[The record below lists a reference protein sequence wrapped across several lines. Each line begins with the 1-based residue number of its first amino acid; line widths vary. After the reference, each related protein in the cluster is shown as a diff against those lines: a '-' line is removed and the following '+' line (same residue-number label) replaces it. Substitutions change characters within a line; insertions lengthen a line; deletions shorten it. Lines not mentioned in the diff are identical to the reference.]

1 MNNNLSNIKKGKYFL
16 DKHNCIGMPTETV
29 YGLAANAYSSKAI
42 SKIFKLKKRPKNN
55 PLIVHYSSLE
65 MLKRDCILNKNFT
78 NLYNKF
84 CPGPLTFILK
94 LKKDSKISKFVTNK
108 KKTLAVRF
116 PSHPKAKGLLKIL
129 NYPLAAPSANI
140 SSRVSPVTKNHV
152 KEEFGK
158 KIKYIIEGG
167 LSKIGLEST
176 IINLTG
182 KPEILRIGS
191 IDINKLSKVL
201 NKKLLYRKKSYM
213 KAPGQNRLHYSPGIP
228 LRMNCKEASQDEA
241 FILVKKRNNSNKNF
255 FYLSK
260 NKNLKEAARNLYSV
274 LRMIKKKG
282 YKKIAVEKIEN
293 KGIGLAINDRLLKAS
308 SKKYMN
314 TLVSVN
320 ILSKNFSSFE
330 AVKEISFSINESEI
344 LGLLGPNGCGK
355 TTTIGMML
363 GLLKPTS
370 GEVIIN
376 GLNVE
381 KNRINLLKKMNFI
394 SPYIELPKKLT
405 VKENL
410 MVYGKL
416 YSVNNINNRI
426 DYLTETLRL
435 SEFINKKTGE
445 LSSGQK
451 NRVSLAKAVVNDPD
465 ILLLD
470 EPTASLDPETGD
482 FVRTFIEKISSEKKM
497 SILLA
502 SHNMNE
508 VKRLCKSILMMKDGK
523 IIDRGTPSEI
533 INKHGKKNL
542 EEVFL
547 KLNRTKNEL

>member
-1 MNNNLSNIKKGKYFL
+1 
-16 DKHNCIGMPTETV
+16 
-29 YGLAANAYSSKAI
+29 
-42 SKIFKLKKRPKNN
+42 
-55 PLIVHYSSLE
+55 
-65 MLKRDCILNKNFT
+65 
-78 NLYNKF
+78 
-84 CPGPLTFILK
+84 
-94 LKKDSKISKFVTNK
+94 
-108 KKTLAVRF
+108 
-116 PSHPKAKGLLKIL
+116 
-129 NYPLAAPSANI
+129 
-140 SSRVSPVTKNHV
+140 
-152 KEEFGK
+152 
-158 KIKYIIEGG
+158 
-167 LSKIGLEST
+167 
-176 IINLTG
+176 
-182 KPEILRIGS
+182 
-191 IDINKLSKVL
+191 
-201 NKKLLYRKKSYM
+201 
-213 KAPGQNRLHYSPGIP
+213 
-228 LRMNCKEASQDEA
+228 
-241 FILVKKRNNSNKNF
+241 
-255 FYLSK
+255 
-260 NKNLKEAARNLYSV
+260 
-274 LRMIKKKG
+274 
-282 YKKIAVEKIEN
+282 
-293 KGIGLAINDRLLKAS
+293 
-308 SKKYMN
+308 MN
-314 TLVSVN
+314 TLVNVN
-320 ILSKNFSSFE
+320 NLSKNFSSFE

-370 GEVIIN
+370 GEVMIN

-416 YSVNNINNRI
+416 YSVNGINNRI
-426 DYLTETLRL
+426 DYLAETLRL
-435 SEFINKKTGE
+435 NEFINKKTGE

-465 ILLLD
+465 ILFLD

-482 FVRTFIEKISSEKKM
+482 FVRTFVEKISSEKKM

-547 KLNRTKNEL
+547 KLNRGKNEL